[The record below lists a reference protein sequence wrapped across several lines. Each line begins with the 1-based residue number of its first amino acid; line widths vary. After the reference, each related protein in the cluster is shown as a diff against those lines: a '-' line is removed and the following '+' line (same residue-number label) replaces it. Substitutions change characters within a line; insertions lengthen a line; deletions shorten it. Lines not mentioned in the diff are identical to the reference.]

1 MNDSSSTDFKTHP
14 LVRFAVGRRVTMTM
28 GLVGVGVLGA
38 LALGRLPL
46 EFLPSISSSSMW
58 VTVPYSSSS
67 PDEVSRQIIEPL
79 EDSFGTLNGLD
90 RMSSQASANNGS
102 VSLEFV
108 DGTDMDLAAVEVR
121 DRIDRV
127 RHLLP
132 ADVRQV
138 RVRRFQST
146 DIPVLRLQM
155 SAPWQAS
162 DLYNFA
168 EQVLQRHLERLE
180 GVAQVDIDG
189 LRQQEV
195 QVQLQA
201 DRLAAHG
208 IDTREV
214 VRLLQENHLNLSA
227 GHIIEGSRKLLVR
240 CVGELKSLEE
250 IRSLP
255 LRQDLKLGDLARV
268 AYAFP
273 EQESYSFLNGKE
285 SMSVKVY
292 KASSANLLQVVRR
305 VKAELADLEA
315 SPAAEGVSFRIY
327 HDSSQDVLQG
337 LGQLRDAGFVGGG
350 LAILAV
356 FVFLRRWRTTLLVGI
371 AIPVSVVFTFVLMFL
386 LRQAG
391 WAQITLNVVS
401 LMGLVLALGM
411 LLDNSIVVIESIYRR
426 MEELG
431 EDAPTAA
438 LRGASEVALPITA
451 ATATTLCVFIP
462 MIFLGGGGGFFARYM
477 EEIGLTV
484 CIVLVA
490 SLLVALTVVPMAAA
504 LLLNQERPQRTPFFD
519 WLGDKYVSIL
529 RFTLRHRLVFLAL
542 SAAVLYGSW
551 WLIASIERTSSART
565 EERRVTINVDTD
577 RGFSLDQTQ
586 AVFDEI
592 DALLAENRDALDIAD
607 VSYDYH
613 TGGGR
618 SRGWGR
624 EKRFEIFLK
633 DESEGSLSTTEARD
647 RIRDLLPQGRAGVAL
662 TIAQSTGRHGSQ
674 GLELEI
680 SGDDPQVLE
689 SIGREIAGKI
699 AYIPTLQDVDL
710 SLESGDDEVRVDVQR
725 ERAVQAGVSS
735 RTVAQTIQSS
745 LTDRALSY
753 IKTEDRDVDLIVR
766 YRDEDR
772 ETLNQLRTV
781 SVATG
786 DSRQPLDALAAFSVQ
801 PGPRSID
808 RENRQPKITITAN
821 PTNPRAMFGA
831 MAGVRQ
837 LMAQQ
842 TMPPGYT
849 WSFGRWNRMGE
860 QDQKSSFFALLFA
873 SVLVYLLMA
882 ALFES
887 FSHPFSIMC
896 SIPFAFIGVGAVMK
910 LTGQPRD
917 SFTDLGFIILI
928 GVVVNNAI
936 VLVDHI
942 NRLRQEG
949 TDRVQ
954 AILIGGRHRLRAIL
968 MTAVTTILGLLPMV
982 APLLL
987 PQFFGPLEGRSATWV
1002 PTALV
1007 ILGGLTTSTFLTLLI
1022 TPTLYSAV
1030 SDSARWIRRVA
1041 RTA

>member
-1 MNDSSSTDFKTHP
+1 MNETPGSIPKPHP
-14 LVRFAVGRRVTMTM
+14 LVRFAVQRRVTMTM
-28 GLVGVGVLGA
+28 ALVGVAVLGV

-58 VTVPYSSSS
+58 ITVPYPSSS

-79 EDSFGTLNGLD
+79 EDSFGTLNGLE
-90 RMSSQASANNGS
+90 RMSSQASAESGS
-102 VSLEFV
+102 VTLEFV
-108 DGTDMDLAAVEVR
+108 DGTDMDLAVVEVR

-132 ADVRQV
+132 TDIRQI

-146 DIPVLRLQM
+146 DIPVLRLQL
-155 SAPWQAS
+155 SAPWQPT
-162 DLYNFA
+162 DLYDFA
-168 EQVLQRHLERLE
+168 ERVLKRRLERVD

-195 QVQLQA
+195 QIRLQA

-208 IDTREV
+208 IGTREV
-214 VRLLQENHLNLSA
+214 VRLLRENHQTLSA
-227 GHIIEGSRKLLVR
+227 GHIVEGSRKFLVR
-240 CVGELKSLEE
+240 CVGEFQDLSE

-255 LRQDLKLGDLARV
+255 LRRNLRLGDVASV

-273 EQESYSFLNGKE
+273 EQEKFSFLNGEE
-285 SMSVKVY
+285 SMSVRVY
-292 KASSANLLQVVRR
+292 KTSSANLLEVVER
-305 VKAELADLEA
+305 VKKELGSLEA
-315 SPAAEGVSFRIY
+315 SPTAQGVAFRVY
-327 HDSSQDVLQG
+327 HDSSQDVLKG
-337 LGQLRDAGFVGGG
+337 LGQLRDAGVIGGG

-356 FVFLRRWRTTLLVGI
+356 FFFLRRWRTTLLVGI

-391 WAQITLNVVS
+391 WSEITLNVVS

-426 MEELG
+426 MEKLG
-431 EDAPTAA
+431 ESAPEAA

-462 MIFLGGGGGFFARYM
+462 MIFLGGGGGYFARYM

-490 SLLVALTVVPMAAA
+490 SLLVALSVVPMAAA
-504 LLLNQERPQRTPFFD
+504 LLLQHERPQKARFFEV
-519 WLGDKYVSIL
+519 LGDRYEAVL
-529 RFTLRHRLVFLAL
+529 RFTLHHRLVFLAL
-542 SAAVLYGSW
+542 SAVMLYGSW
-551 WLIASIERTSSART
+551 FLITSIERTSSSRT
-565 EERRVTINVDTD
+565 QERRVTIHVDTA
-577 RGFSLDQTQ
+577 RGFTLDQTREI
-586 AVFDEI
+586 FEEI
-592 DALLAENRDALDIAD
+592 DALLDEHRQELEIAD
-607 VSYDYH
+607 VSYRYH
-613 TGGGR
+613 SGGGR
-618 SRGWGR
+618 SRGWDR
-624 EKRFEIFLK
+624 QRRFEIFLK
-633 DESEGSLSTTEARD
+633 DESESRLSTTEARD
-647 RIRDLLPQGRAGVAL
+647 RIRALLPRKPGVSL
-662 TIAQSTGRHGSQ
+662 RIAQSTGRHGSQ
-674 GLELEI
+674 GLQLEI
-680 SGDDPQVLE
+680 SGDDPRVLE
-689 SIGREIAGKI
+689 TIGREVAAQIAQN
-699 AYIPTLQDVDL
+699 PTLRDVDL
-710 SLESGDDEVRVDVQR
+710 SLESGDDEVRVGVQR
-725 ERAVQAGVSS
+725 ERAVLAGVSS
-735 RTVAQTIQSS
+735 RDIAQTIQSS
-745 LTDRALSY
+745 LTNRAFSY
-753 IKTEDRDVDLIVR
+753 LKTGDKDVDLIVR
-766 YRDEDR
+766 FQDEDR
-772 ETLNQLRTV
+772 ETLNQLRSV
-781 SVATG
+781 PVATAAA
-786 DSRQPLDALAAFSVQ
+786 SQPLDTLASFVVEA
-801 PGPRSID
+801 GPKSID
-808 RENRQPKITITAN
+808 RENRQPKITVTAN
-821 PTNPRAMFGA
+821 PTSPRAMFGA

-837 LMAQQ
+837 IMRRQA
-842 TMPPGYT
+842 MPPGYS
-849 WSFGRWNRMGE
+849 WSFGRWNRMG
-860 QDQKSSFFALLFA
+860 QRDQENSFFALLFA
-873 SVLVYLLMA
+873 GMLVYLLMA

-942 NRLRQEG
+942 NRLRLEG
-949 TDRVQ
+949 ADRTQ
-954 AILIGGRHRLRAIL
+954 AILVGGRHRLRAIL

-987 PQFFGPLEGRSATWV
+987 PQYFGPLEGRSATWV

-1030 SDSARWIRRVA
+1030 SDSARWIRRVV